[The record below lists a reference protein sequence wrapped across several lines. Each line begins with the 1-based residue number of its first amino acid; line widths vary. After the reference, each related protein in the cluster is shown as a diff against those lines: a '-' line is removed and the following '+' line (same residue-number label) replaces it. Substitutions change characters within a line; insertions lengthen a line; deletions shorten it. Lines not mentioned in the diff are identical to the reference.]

1 MATVA
6 TSRARISTLLCAAV
20 GAGALAGSSAAG
32 EIVAEGSAGDEAF
45 AAAPAA
51 PSPWKDR
58 LGPSASV
65 SLGAG
70 YSFFEGETGGISVL
84 GLADLGWFVTDR
96 FAVLVGAT
104 LVSRPGED
112 EAIHNTLWRLGV
124 EYRLDP
130 RHYLRLSG
138 GRSVLRR
145 ERDETEG
152 EHGFDTIGTGEG
164 ALLLAGVPAQSW
176 SWGELSFQLV
186 AGGAY
191 NHGDDTESTYDAF
204 VATCLEFAAR

>member
-1 MATVA
+1 V
-6 TSRARISTLLCAAV
+6 
-20 GAGALAGSSAAG
+20 
-32 EIVAEGSAGDEAF
+32 
-45 AAAPAA
+45 
-51 PSPWKDR
+51 
-58 LGPSASV
+58 
-65 SLGAG
+65 
-70 YSFFEGETGGISVL
+70 
-84 GLADLGWFVTDR
+84 
-96 FAVLVGAT
+96 VGAT

-130 RHYLRLSG
+130 RHYLRLSA

-191 NHGDDTESTYDAF
+191 LVVKAPPPSRAWGS
-204 VATCLEFAAR
+204 L